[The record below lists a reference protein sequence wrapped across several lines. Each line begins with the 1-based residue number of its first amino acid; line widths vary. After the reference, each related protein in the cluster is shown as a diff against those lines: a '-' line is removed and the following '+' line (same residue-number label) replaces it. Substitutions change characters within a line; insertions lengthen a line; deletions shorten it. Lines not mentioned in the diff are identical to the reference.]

1 MLVVLVVLA
10 NRAFQVYQ
18 TWQTHVCIPSL
29 VNLISVMIRC
39 AEDDGQ
45 PRKIAIRDLK
55 VKRSGTGRRETH
67 GGQSTMVQVR
77 KSAEGLG
84 QLLF

>member
-29 VNLISVMIRC
+29 VNLISVMIRWTQHVS
-39 AEDDGQ
+39 AKYSSNRGIPE
-45 PRKIAIRDLK
+45 RVLDL
-55 VKRSGTGRRETH
+55 VHFAGNAR
-67 GGQSTMVQVR
+67 
-77 KSAEGLG
+77 
-84 QLLF
+84 